1 MNFIKDN
8 VQEIYR
14 RYAAA
19 SIGSAL
25 AMSIYSM
32 VDTIA
37 VGHSVGTI
45 GTAAMAVVTPVY
57 GTQAFIAS
65 ICGVGGSVLMTKEKA
80 RDRNKEGNEYFTA
93 SLLLLFLMA
102 AATWLLFAIFHNPIF
117 RFFGA
122 TDEVLPYV
130 NAYADLIIAF
140 WPVFLFM
147 IYLAMMIR
155 SDGDPKLAMTAVLTG
170 GACNIFGDWFFCF
183 PMHMGMAGAAT
194 ATVIGSIVQ
203 VLVQLLHFRSEDN
216 TIRIEKPAM
225 AAVKMGKII
234 SIGFGSGII
243 EMATAVLAI
252 LLNHQI
258 TRYGGVAALSVYG
271 IIATC
276 NALIQ
281 SMFGGLGQAVTPFL
295 SANYSAQKYGRMR
308 SFLHMAW
315 KTCLFMELLF
325 TAVGELFPES
335 LVRLFTKPTVA
346 VVALAPRM
354 IRLYFLTYL
363 FMGAS
368 ILCIYILQSTLQGGH
383 AAILSLMRG
392 LVLSGALILL
402 LPLWFGLNG
411 IMIAIITAEA
421 ITAATGLVMISR
433 GTWVHDG
440 GSFHAEIK
448 TKN

>member
-1 MNFIKDN
+1 MDFVRDD
-8 VQEIYR
+8 VGMIYR
-14 RYAAA
+14 KYAAA

-32 VDTIA
+32 VDTVA
-37 VGHSVGTI
+37 VGHSVGAI

-65 ICGVGGSVLMTKEKA
+65 LCGVGGSVLMTKEKA
-80 RDRNKEGNEYFTA
+80 QNRKKQGNEYFTA
-93 SLLLLFLMA
+93 SLLLLFLTTIV
-102 AATWLLFAIFHNPIF
+102 TWIFFSVFHNPIF

-130 NAYADLIIAF
+130 NQYADLIIAF

-147 IYLAMMIR
+147 IYLGMMIR
-155 SDGDPKLAMTAVLTG
+155 SDGDPRLAFTAVLVG

-203 VLVQLLHFRSEDN
+203 VIIPLLHFRSKSN
-216 TIRIEKPAM
+216 TIRIEKPNKALEM
-225 AAVKMGKII
+225 TGQII

-243 EMATAVLAI
+243 ELATAILAI

-281 SMFGGLGQAVTPFL
+281 SMFGGLGQAVQPFL
-295 SANYSAQKYGRMR
+295 SANFSAGKYDRMR
-308 SFLHMAW
+308 AFLRRAW
-315 KTCLFMELLF
+315 MTCLFMELLF
-325 TAVGELFPES
+325 TAFGELFPEF
-335 LVRLFTKPTVA
+335 LVRVFTTPTEEVM
-346 VVALAPRM
+346 ALAPGM

-363 FMGAS
+363 FMGVS
-368 ILCIYILQSTLQGGH
+368 ILCIYILQATLEGGH
-383 AAILSLMRG
+383 AAILSIMRG
-392 LVLSGALILL
+392 FALSGALILI
-402 LPLWFGLNG
+402 LPLLFGLNG
-411 IMIAIITAEA
+411 IMIAIVAAEG
-421 ITAATGLVMISR
+421 ITAATGLFMVSR
-433 GTWVHDG
+433 GAWVH
-440 GSFHAEIK
+440 SSCSPSTASQQ
-448 TKN
+448 N